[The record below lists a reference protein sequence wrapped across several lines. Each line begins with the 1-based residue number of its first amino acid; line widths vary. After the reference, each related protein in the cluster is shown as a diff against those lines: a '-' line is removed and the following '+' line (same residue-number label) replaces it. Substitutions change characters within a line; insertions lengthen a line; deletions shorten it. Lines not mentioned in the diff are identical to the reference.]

1 MFLSCPEVDILPIF
15 LSGIFLFCFLVCFST
30 KICPENSRENRPF
43 SPRICLFKSR
53 EISLFFRR
61 IIRSPATLTWTIIIY
76 QLMTASSSGASIFA
90 ETKREQSEREARGT
104 TGRRRKAS
112 ETPARK
118 RVDFL
123 AILSFSWHS
132 HFSAFLSLESRQF

>member
-1 MFLSCPEVDILPIF
+1 MLDFSSGHFSAFPHTGTLCLLQDKSCSE
-15 LSGIFLFCFLVCFST
+15 S
-30 KICPENSRENRPF
+30 
-43 SPRICLFKSR
+43 
-53 EISLFFRR
+53 
-61 IIRSPATLTWTIIIY
+61 
-76 QLMTASSSGASIFA
+76 ASSSGASIFA
-90 ETKREQSEREARGT
+90 ETKREQSEREARVTGDEREARGT

>member
-1 MFLSCPEVDILPIF
+1 MTLNLPTLQVLVSLLENYYIYIL
-15 LSGIFLFCFLVCFST
+15 
-30 KICPENSRENRPF
+30 E
-43 SPRICLFKSR
+43 RIS
-53 EISLFFRR
+53 FFND
-61 IIRSPATLTWTIIIY
+61 PDA
-76 QLMTASSSGASIFA
+76 ASSSGASIFA
-90 ETKREQSEREARGT
+90 ETKREQSEREARVTGDEREARGT

-132 HFSAFLSLESRQF
+132 HFFAFLSLESRQF

>member
-1 MFLSCPEVDILPIF
+1 MN
-15 LSGIFLFCFLVCFST
+15 G
-30 KICPENSRENRPF
+30 
-43 SPRICLFKSR
+43 
-53 EISLFFRR
+53 
-61 IIRSPATLTWTIIIY
+61 ATLSAHIPAA
-76 QLMTASSSGASIFA
+76 ASSSGASIFA
-90 ETKREQSEREARGT
+90 ETKREQSEREARVTGDEREARGT

>member
-1 MFLSCPEVDILPIF
+1 VLPFQKLIT
-15 LSGIFLFCFLVCFST
+15 C
-30 KICPENSRENRPF
+30 
-43 SPRICLFKSR
+43 KS
-53 EISLFFRR
+53 SLYHFN
-61 IIRSPATLTWTIIIY
+61 P
-76 QLMTASSSGASIFA
+76 ASSSGASIFA
-90 ETKREQSEREARGT
+90 ETKREQSEREARVTGDEREARGT

-132 HFSAFLSLESRQF
+132 HFSAFLSLDSRQF